1 MVSIDQIEKGIA
13 NYLDAELIQ
22 QLPAN
27 GFQRVIAGVG
37 LSLLIKR
44 SSVLAEKVKSNS
56 FIQLLGIFDE
66 NGNVD
71 IDTLRDEIKKQMPA
85 DGIKIDV
92 PGVGIVNF
100 TKSDV
105 DSVYSYILK

>member
-22 QLPAN
+22 QLPAD

-44 SSVLAEKVKSNS
+44 SSVLVEKVKSNS

-92 PGVGIVNF
+92 PSIGIINF
-100 TKSDV
+100 TKNDV
-105 DSVYSYILK
+105 DSVYSYIIK